1 MKEYYSFKVLLY
13 LFVVCFFF
21 SCMKNG
27 GTGYIPYLSAA
38 FKDKSSSVNDAYIFT
53 VAEDGAY
60 TSTFT
65 GVEDLNYA
73 TEYTFSGKFTNA
85 KISFV
90 FTSGPK
96 TGTKYSGTIS
106 GPTNNEIITVNTP
119 TGKIVL
125 SR

>member
-1 MKEYYSFKVLLY
+1 MLG
-13 LFVVCFFF
+13 FFF
-21 SCMKNG
+21 SCTKNG
-27 GTGYIPYLSAA
+27 GTGYIPYISAP
-38 FKDKSSSVNDAYIFT
+38 FTDKSSNVNDAYIFT

-65 GVEDLNYA
+65 GVEDLNYSIQ
-73 TEYTFSGKFTNA
+73 YSFSGKFTNA
-85 KISFV
+85 KISFT

-96 TGTKYSGTIS
+96 TGSKYSGIIS
-106 GPTNNEIITVNTP
+106 GSGNNEIITLNTP